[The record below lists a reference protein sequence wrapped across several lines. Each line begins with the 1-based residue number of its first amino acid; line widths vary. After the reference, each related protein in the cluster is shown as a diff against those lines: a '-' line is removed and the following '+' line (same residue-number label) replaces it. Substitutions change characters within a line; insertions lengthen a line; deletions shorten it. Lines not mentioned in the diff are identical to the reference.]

1 MSREGDMATLRLS
14 RRRRAVTPD
23 RIGGW
28 AFNVLLLVLG
38 LLMFVPFY
46 WMLVNSVLPRERAF
60 SSGSPEWFPTQIT
73 FANYTAVFDLIP
85 FGMLVLNSL
94 KLTAIITLGSLLTS
108 TLAAYAFA
116 RLHFPGRDLLFIILL
131 SALMIPQQVT
141 VIPTFILIRTL
152 GLLDT
157 HEAIYLP
164 ALINVFGIF
173 LLRQFFLTIP
183 RDLEDAAKID
193 GAGHLR
199 ILRNVVVPLAGPA
212 LSALAIF
219 ISLAAWNE
227 FFWPNIFLT
236 SPEKLTVPVGLVML
250 SGRFGS
256 GSPVVILAAL
266 SMIVVPVLVLFV
278 FAQRR
283 ITESI
288 AMTGL
293 RG

>member
-1 MSREGDMATLRLS
+1 MATLRMP
-14 RRRRAVTPD
+14 RRRRPVTPA
-23 RIGGW
+23 RAGGW
-28 AFNVLLLVLG
+28 ALNFLLLALG
-38 LLMFVPFY
+38 LLMFAPFY
-46 WMLVNSVLPRERAF
+46 WMLVNSVLPREKAF
-60 SSGSPEWFPTQIT
+60 ALPPEWIPTEVT
-73 FANYTAVFDLIP
+73 FANYREVFDLIP
-85 FGMLVLNSL
+85 FGRLVLNSL
-94 KLTAIITLGSLLTS
+94 KLTTIITVGALTTS

-116 RLHFPGRDLLFIILL
+116 RLRFPGRDLLFIVLL
-131 SALMIPQQVT
+131 SALMVPQQVT
-141 VIPTFILIRTL
+141 VIPTFILMREL

-164 ALINVFGIF
+164 ALINVFGTF

-183 RDLEDAAKID
+183 RDLEDAAKLD

-199 ILRNVVVPLAGPA
+199 ILWNVIIPLSGPA

-219 ISLAAWNE
+219 IALAAWNE
-227 FFWPNIFLT
+227 FFWANIFLS
-236 SPEKLTVPVGLVML
+236 SPEKMTVPVGLVL
-250 SGRFGS
+250 ISGRFGS

-266 SMIVVPVLVLFV
+266 SMIVVPILVVFV

-283 ITESI
+283 ITESV